1 MGELQGF
8 SIKIYQEM
16 TELKNILII
25 GGAGRNVGKTE
36 LACGLLKRLGKGREI
51 ISLKISGINPGHDPF
66 HGDHGPPPEKYHL
79 LEETSRDG
87 VKDSSK
93 MLLAGA
99 DRAFYLRTRDEFM
112 QEAMDHFFSLAG
124 RDSVMICES
133 IVLRK
138 IVKPGLFVLVKIIDE
153 ESVKRSL
160 GEVLHLVDLTII
172 SDGREFHPSPSIIH
186 LGEKGWYF
194 NAR

>member
-1 MGELQGF
+1 
-8 SIKIYQEM
+8 M
-16 TELKNILII
+16 TELKNMLII
-25 GGAGRNVGKTE
+25 AGAGRNVGKTE
-36 LACGLLKRLGKGREI
+36 LVCSLLKRSGESRDI

-66 HGDHGPPPEKYHL
+66 HGDHGPAPEKYHL

-87 VKDSSK
+87 IKDSSK

-99 DRAFYLRTRDEFM
+99 ARAFYLRSREEFL

-138 IVKPGLFVLVKIIDE
+138 IVKPAFFVLVKSINE
-153 ESVKRSL
+153 QSVKKSL

-172 SDGREFHPSPSIIH
+172 SDGREFHPAPSVIH
-186 LGEKGWYF
+186 LDEKGWYF
-194 NAR
+194 RAI